1 MRMHRVSSVLGYLL
15 LSTMA
20 VADPR
25 NDFEQSLALWQSR
38 GVTHYSFNYR
48 DEDGGLISP
57 YCGGATI
64 RVRVAS
70 PKKLIPVVVQGVR
83 HCAKGTSG
91 KAIDVA
97 VPTSIDDLFKRMRRW
112 IYDPPTKVD
121 LMITY
126 DPDYGFPVRWRAVK
140 TEISDSDEGFGI
152 SDFQI
157 GT

>member
-1 MRMHRVSSVLGYLL
+1 L
-15 LSTMA
+15 A

-25 NDFEQSLALWQSR
+25 NDFEESLALWHSR
-38 GVTHYSFNYR
+38 DVTHYSFNYR
-48 DEDGGLISP
+48 DEDGGLVSA

-70 PKKLIPVVVQGVR
+70 PKKLIPVVVRGVL
-83 HCAKGTSG
+83 HCVKGTSG

-97 VPTSIDDLFKRMRRW
+97 VPTSIDDLFERIRRW

-126 DPDYGFPVRWRAVK
+126 DPGYGFPVRWVGITGRPPLWLRRC
-140 TEISDSDEGFGI
+140 SHEGSSSFGR
-152 SDFQI
+152 
-157 GT
+157 